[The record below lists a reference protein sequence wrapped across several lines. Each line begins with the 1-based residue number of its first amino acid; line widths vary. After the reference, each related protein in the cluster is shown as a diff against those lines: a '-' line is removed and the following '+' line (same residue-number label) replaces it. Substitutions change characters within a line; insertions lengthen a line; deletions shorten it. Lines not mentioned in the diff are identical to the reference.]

1 MHGNGAA
8 GAQFLAA
15 GIGDDGFNLVR
26 SPVEVRQGQAGFG
39 LTRTRQRLCRLLRR
53 NLPLQLY
60 LAETIGAGV

>member
-39 LTRTRQRLCRLLRR
+39 LTRTRQRLC
-53 NLPLQLY
+53 
-60 LAETIGAGV
+60 